1 MVYALGCAIFPKI
14 VPIDRFVM
22 VVAFSYIL
30 ISLIAVA
37 FAVKIVFL
45 SFDSVPL
52 ALGISGAVIVSC
64 ALVHCQPYAAQQSAV
79 FKFVCDI
86 FKESSCFS
94 VKALVRCRVKIIPVI
109 PIRADNIP
117 PSCFQL
123 SVDRVVGIAVQFK
136 QTCYLALRYAVLS
149 EVVVIAVLFILIA
162 RDLANTSHRYV
173 INEVVEI
180 ISGLSPALPTG
191 LVQGKAVFKCGVGG
205 PEVGALLAGIV
216 GVDEGIKTIGL
227 LNTGVAGNGIQCA
240 GAQIDVIAHFT
251 GIFNGQAF
259 IFIPL
264 CVCLGRCL
272 DPAEDTD
279 GVGRC
284 RVDRL
289 GLVDPVADY
298 SQRMGLFIE
307 FRAGHG
313 EIFVHQSHFGEVKL
327 EIGVNMELHPY
338 LSQHT
343 DSLCQLQ
350 QEVPGRSIGRI
361 TARKQCD
368 QRFDLLRDLDLFHIK
383 SEDIGNIHLLIGIG
397 NMVILVVCC
406 GRVGDISVP
415 CKGFVSLGSI
425 VKVKNGFAIFIERDF
440 NIRMDGKIFCQRGC
454 DRYCAHAGFLIAD
467 ECKTIKSSRIGAA
480 QFKAYVIGIDG
491 YFVAVIS
498 GN

>member
-1 MVYALGCAIFPKI
+1 MVSVNCLLS
-14 VPIDRFVM
+14 VQRFKGLKVK
-22 VVAFSYIL
+22 VIIL
-30 ISLIAVA
+30 ILVGIILKDTPTGHAYTT
-37 FAVKIVFL
+37 
-45 SFDSVPL
+45 DSV
-52 ALGISGAVIVSC
+52 
-64 ALVHCQPYAAQQSAV
+64 
-79 FKFVCDI
+79 I
-86 FKESSCFS
+86 FFS
-94 VKALVRCRVKIIPVI
+94 L
-109 PIRADNIP
+109 
-117 PSCFQL
+117 
-123 SVDRVVGIAVQFK
+123 QFK
-136 QTCYLALRYAVLS
+136 QSSYFSLANAVFTKIVIIDIFCIIEIRSSINTCYQ
-149 EVVVIAVLFILIA
+149 
-162 RDLANTSHRYV
+162 YV
-173 INEVVEI
+173 INVKIQI
-180 ISGLSPALPTG
+180 IARLHPALPAG
-191 LVQGKAVFKCGVGG
+191 LVQGKAVFKSGIGG
-205 PEVGALLAGIV
+205 SEVGPLFTGIV
-216 GVDEGIKTIGL
+216 GVDKGIKTIGL

-264 CVCLGRCL
+264 CVCLGHCL

-327 EIGVNMELHPY
+327 EIRVNMELHPY
-338 LSQHT
+338 LSHHT

-350 QEVPGRSIGRI
+350 QKVPRSCIGRV

-498 GN
+498 GS

>member
-37 FAVKIVFL
+37 FTVKIVFL

-109 PIRADNIP
+109 SIRADNIP
-117 PSCFQL
+117 PSGFQRA
-123 SVDRVVGIAVQFK
+123 VDRVVGIAVQFK

-180 ISGLSPALPTG
+180 ISGLSPALPVG
-191 LVQGKAVFKCGVGG
+191 PVQRKAVFKCGVGG
-205 PEVGALLAGIV
+205 PEVGALFIGIV
-216 GVDEGIKTIGL
+216 GVDEGDQAIGL
-227 LNTGVAGNGIQCA
+227 LNAGIAGNGIQCA

-264 CVCLGRCL
+264 CVCLGHCL

-327 EIGVNMELHPY
+327 EIRVNMELHPY

-350 QEVPGRSIGRI
+350 QEVPCSSIGI
-361 TARKQCD
+361 IAAGQ
-368 QRFDLLRDLDLFHIK
+368 QRHQGLDLLRNLNFLHVQRKDIGNDHLLFRIRDMIVGLIIRSGVGNITVPRKGAVSFCGSIKIEDGLVVFIHTDLDLAVGIFVIQQNG
-383 SEDIGNIHLLIGIG
+383 GNQHGAYAGLFNAGKHEALNDAG
-397 NMVILVVCC
+397 L
-406 GRVGDISVP
+406 
-415 CKGFVSLGSI
+415 F
-425 VKVKNGFAIFIERDF
+425 IFTA
-440 NIRMDGKIFCQRGC
+440 C
-454 DRYCAHAGFLIAD
+454 
-467 ECKTIKSSRIGAA
+467 
-480 QFKAYVIGIDG
+480 
-491 YFVAVIS
+491 
-498 GN
+498 

>member
-1 MVYALGCAIFPKI
+1 MQPHTVFVHDVVMDNALGRIQSADTGSK
-14 VPIDRFVM
+14 
-22 VVAFSYIL
+22 
-30 ISLIAVA
+30 IAVLLCIGDVA
-37 FAVKIVFL
+37 VNVQPLLGHPLAGPSVPGTIGILNQIAASQNLICKDIMVSADGLFAVN
-45 SFDSVPL
+45 SFS
-52 ALGISGAVIVSC
+52 GIG
-64 ALVHCQPYAAQQSAV
+64 
-79 FKFVCDI
+79 
-86 FKESSCFS
+86 
-94 VKALVRCRVKIIPVI
+94 VKIIVVSPTAVGI
-109 PIRADNIP
+109 VERA
-117 PSCFQL
+117 PSGFQRA
-123 SVDRVVGIAVQFK
+123 VDRVVGIAVQFK